1 MLFAVEHPEKVEKLI
16 IADIAPKFYTEHH
29 QFILEAINAIDFSK
43 MKTRNDIDEILKQY
57 ITEINIRQF
66 LLKNVYRISKDEFA
80 YRFNLKSLTENI
92 EEVGV
97 GLPAMAQFDGPTL
110 FLKGELSGYIG
121 VGDEVLIRNH
131 FPNSKLQVISNAGHW
146 LHAENPTDFFTKVDE
161 FLKNH

>member
-1 MLFAVEHPEKVEKLI
+1 M
-16 IADIAPKFYTEHH
+16 
-29 QFILEAINAIDFSK
+29 
-43 MKTRNDIDEILKQY
+43 
-57 ITEINIRQF
+57 
-66 LLKNVYRISKDEFA
+66 LKNVYRFSKDEFA

-97 GLPAMAQFDGPTL
+97 GLPAKAQFFGPTL

-121 VGDEVLIRNH
+121 IGDEVLIRNH

-146 LHAENPTDFFTKVDE
+146 LHAENPTNFFSKVDK